1 MTNREWLNALTDKQL
16 AAFLTNGLLCKYDTD
31 DSDFTVLVS
40 LRRVLFRS
48 TCSEDALFRWLS
60 EEQEFEVVK

>member
-16 AAFLTNGLLCKYDTD
+16 AAFLTNGLYCKYTWD

-40 LRRVLFRS
+40 LQRVLFRG
-48 TCSEDALFRWLS
+48 TCSEDTVLRWLS
-60 EEQEFEVVK
+60 EEQEFEI

>member
-1 MTNREWLNALTDKQL
+1 MTNREWLNTLSDTQL
-16 AAFLTNGLLCKYDTD
+16 ASFLTNGLPCKYYWD

-40 LRRVLFRS
+40 LKRVLFRG
-48 TCSEDALFRWLS
+48 TCSEDTLLRWLS

>member
-16 AAFLTNGLLCKYDTD
+16 AAFLTDGLLCKYDMD
-31 DSDFTVLVS
+31 DSDFTILAS

-48 TCSEDALFRWLS
+48 TCSEDALIQWLS
-60 EEQEFEVVK
+60 EEQEFEVVQ

>member
-16 AAFLTNGLLCKYDTD
+16 AAFLTNGLPCKYDMD
-31 DSDFTVLVS
+31 DSDFTILVS
-40 LRRVLFRS
+40 LKRVLFRG
-48 TCSEDALFRWLS
+48 TCSEDTLLRWLS

>member
-16 AAFLTNGLLCKYDTD
+16 AAFLTNGLLCKYDLD
-31 DSDFTVLVS
+31 DSDFTILVS
-40 LRRVLFRS
+40 LRRVLFRG
-48 TCSEDALFRWLS
+48 TCSEDTLLRWLS

>member
-16 AAFLTNGLLCKYDTD
+16 AAFLTNGLLCKYDMD

-40 LRRVLFRS
+40 LQRVLFRR
-48 TCSEDALFRWLS
+48 TCSEDTLFRWLS